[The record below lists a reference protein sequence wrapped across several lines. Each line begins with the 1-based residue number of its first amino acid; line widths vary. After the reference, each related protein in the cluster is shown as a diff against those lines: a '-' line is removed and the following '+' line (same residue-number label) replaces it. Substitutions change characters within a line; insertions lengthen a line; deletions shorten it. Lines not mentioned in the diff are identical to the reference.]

1 MDTLKQVVCGIFGF
15 AGVVA
20 TFYCT
25 IGVMCV
31 LYGGMSFDQL
41 PGWFW
46 TAAVGTAIFAGAGVL
61 ALLWEILQ
69 IKWEMDDKRRLGYVT
84 MEKGKVVYRK

>member
-1 MDTLKQVVCGIFGF
+1 MIGDIVKGIAGFG
-15 AGVVA
+15 AVVA
-20 TFYCT
+20 TGYCT
-25 IGVMCV
+25 AGIMCV
-31 LYGGMSFDQL
+31 LYGGMGFADL

-46 TAAVGTAIFAGAGVL
+46 TAAVGTALFAGAGVL
-61 ALLWEILQ
+61 ALLKEVLE

>member
-1 MDTLKQVVCGIFGF
+1 MDTLKQVLCGIFGF
-15 AGVVA
+15 CGVVA

-31 LYGGMSFDQL
+31 LYGGMTFDQL
-41 PGWFW
+41 PDWFW
-46 TAAVGTAIFAGAGVL
+46 TAAVGTALFAGAGVL

-69 IKWEMDDKRRLGYVT
+69 IKWEM
-84 MEKGKVVYRK
+84 